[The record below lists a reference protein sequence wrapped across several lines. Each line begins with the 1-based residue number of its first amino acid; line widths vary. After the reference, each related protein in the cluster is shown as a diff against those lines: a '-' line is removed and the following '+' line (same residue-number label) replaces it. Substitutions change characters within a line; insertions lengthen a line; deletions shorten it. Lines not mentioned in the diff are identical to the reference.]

1 MASWG
6 RSWGGERINKSRA
19 RRLQLGPPMKTC
31 FVLNPNAGGAG
42 EVRKALD
49 EVLALRDDVVL
60 RETEESGDAGRI
72 ARRAIDDG
80 FDRLVALGGDGTL
93 NEVLNGIAPRFDR
106 IELGLVPLGT
116 GNDLARTLDL
126 RRDMPGELGEAI
138 EMAIEGGSRPLDVAL
153 VRPGREGDDA
163 IDGEPHYFLNMS
175 AGGFSGEVDDKMEAK
190 VKASWGPLSYVRGA
204 FEALSE
210 LEAYRAR
217 LLLEPGTEDE
227 ELLRLATV
235 NVVVANARFVGGGV
249 HVAPQAE
256 PDDGLLDL
264 VAIRAAPVGRLSL
277 LAPKVLLGQHL
288 EDELILH
295 RRVKRLEIRS
305 EPPMPFNADGERIG
319 RTPVAY
325 EVLPGAI
332 RFVCP
337 PRPPKLG

>member
-1 MASWG
+1 MW
-6 RSWGGERINKSRA
+6 RA
-19 RRLQLGPPMKTC
+19 RRLQPRPPMKTC

-42 EVRKALD
+42 EIRQVFD
-49 EVLALRDDVVL
+49 EVLGLHDDVVL
-60 RETEESGDAGRI
+60 RETAEAGDA
-72 ARRAIDDG
+72 ARFAREAIDDG
-80 FDRLVALGGDGTL
+80 FDRVVAAGGDGTL

-106 IELGLVPLGT
+106 IELALVPLGT

-126 RRDMPGELGEAI
+126 RRDMPDDLREAI
-138 EMAIEGGSRPLDVAL
+138 EQAIEGGARPLDVGV
-153 VRPGREGDDA
+153 VRTGHEGEGA
-163 IDGEPHYFLNMS
+163 IEGEPRYFMNMS
-175 AGGFSGEVDDKMEAK
+175 AGGFSGEVDEKMEAD
-190 VKASWGPLSYVRGA
+190 VKATWGPLSYVRGA

-210 LEAYRAR
+210 LEAYRTR
-217 LLLEPGTEDE
+217 LRIEPGTEDE

-249 HVAPQAE
+249 HVAPSAE

-264 VAIRAAPVGRLSL
+264 VVIRAAPVARLSM
-277 LAPKVLLGQHL
+277 LAPRVLVGQHL
-288 EDELILH
+288 DEELILH
-295 RRVKRLEIRS
+295 RRVRRLEIRS

-337 PRPPKLG
+337 PRPANLG